1 MKPGPL
7 GDRDGRSGQALRV
20 LLVSREYPPETG
32 GGGIGS
38 YAELMARALV
48 ERGHEVHVLSCV
60 EGQADEDVM
69 RAGVHLHR
77 RGVSRFLRKIRR
89 RFPGT
94 AARIEGGVARSLA
107 ARRIGTEFDVVEAPD
122 WMAEGLGFALRR
134 TRPLVVH
141 LHTPLTLVAR
151 HNPGSFQWSRDA
163 RFAAALERFTV
174 QRGHVV
180 TSPSHLLARD
190 LASEGWLE
198 ERDVRVVRY
207 PVDID
212 MWGPLSSAESA
223 GPRILAI
230 GRLEARKAPELL
242 VRAASLL
249 AKEVS
254 DLDVVFVGR
263 SGLRNGGEY
272 KDWLVDL
279 ARELSAP
286 CRFVDQIDRSEL
298 GAWYASSRVVVV
310 ASRHDNFPFAALEGM
325 AAERPV
331 VLTTGVGVA
340 ELLRGTDA
348 GAVVP
353 VGDHRALAAALR
365 PFLLD
370 GRRAAEAGEEARALV
385 GRACSPSR
393 IAAEREACY
402 LDAIDR
408 WGRERAEAR
417 ASAARR
423 Q

>member
-1 MKPGPL
+1 M
-7 GDRDGRSGQALRV
+7 RV

-48 ERGHEVHVLSCV
+48 AQGHEVHVLSCV
-60 EGQADEDVM
+60 EGQADEDVT

-77 RGVSRFLRKIRR
+77 RGVSRFLPKIRR
-89 RFPGT
+89 RLPGT
-94 AARIEGGVARSLA
+94 AARIEGAHARYLG
-107 ARRIGTEFDVVEAPD
+107 ARRLGAEFDVVEAPD
-122 WMAEGLGFALRR
+122 WMAEGLAFALRR

-163 RFAAALERFTV
+163 RFAAALERLAV
-174 QRGHVV
+174 QRAHVL

-190 LASEGWLE
+190 LASEHWFE
-198 ERDVRVVRY
+198 EGDVRVIRY

-212 MWGPLSSAESA
+212 MWGPLASAGSA
-223 GPRILAI
+223 GPRVLAV
-230 GRLEARKAPELL
+230 GRLEARKAPESL

-249 AKEVS
+249 ATDVP
-254 DLDVVFVGR
+254 DLEVVFVGR

-286 CRFVDQIDRSEL
+286 CRFIDQVHRSEL

-325 AAERPV
+325 AAARPV

-340 ELLRGTDA
+340 ELLGRTDA

-370 GRRAAEAGEEARALV
+370 GRRAAHAGEEARALV
-385 GRACSPSR
+385 GRECSPAR

-402 LDAIDR
+402 AEAIAR
-408 WGRERAEAR
+408 WGRKRPQAR
-417 ASAARR
+417 AAAADR
-423 Q
+423 QR